1 MNSYY
6 KEATV
11 GLLVILG
18 VGGFVLGTMW
28 LRGRSIGNRELVLVT
43 YADVSTLKEGAPVR
57 VSGAV
62 VGTVEQIEL
71 LGVGKVLVGFTYDKD
86 KVSPRKDAAAML
98 ISVGMLGD
106 MAVEFDPGKGAPL
119 TEADTLRGTMAPGLF
134 DIGEDV
140 AAKASTAL
148 TSLNQLLDPTLAAD
162 LKRTLQSAERLM
174 AYLGDPRRGP
184 TAEVAA
190 TMRSLQAVS
199 ARLDSALVGLDAGG
213 LQARVDSTMRSA
225 GVLTDRLADVSARMN
240 NILLRI
246 ERGEGT
252 LGQLMADSGLYLD
265 LRRTLQSASALIDS
279 LSKNPE
285 KVGITVKM
293 F

>member
-1 MNSYY
+1 VNSYY

-11 GLLVILG
+11 GLLVLLG
-18 VGGFVLGTMW
+18 ITAFVLGTMW
-28 LRGRSIGNRELVLVT
+28 LRGRTIGSRELVLVT
-43 YADVSTLKEGAPVR
+43 YADVRTLKEGAPVR

-71 LGVGKVLVGFTYDKD
+71 QGMGRVVVGFTFDD
-86 KVSPRKDAAAML
+86 EKVSPRRDAAAQL
-98 ISVGMLGD
+98 VSVGMLGD
-106 MAVEFDPGKGAPL
+106 MAIDFDPGKGEPM
-119 TEADTLRGTMAPGLF
+119 TEADTLVGTVAPGLF
-134 DIGEDV
+134 DIGEEV
-140 AAKASTAL
+140 AAKASAAL
-148 TSLNQLLDPTLAAD
+148 TSLNQMLDTSLVVD
-162 LKRTLQSAERLM
+162 LRRALVSTERLM
-174 AYLGDPRRGP
+174 SYLGDRKAGP

-190 TMRSLQAVS
+190 TMRSLQSVS
-199 ARLDSALVGLDAGG
+199 ARLDSTLAAIDAGG

-225 GVLTDRLADVSARMN
+225 GALTDRLAEVSTRMN
-240 NILLRI
+240 TLLGRI

-252 LGQLMADSGLYLD
+252 LGQMMADSGLYVD

-279 LSKNPE
+279 LARNPE